1 MKRWRYGV
9 WRPSPVAGALLVA
22 NTVVFLLQALQGPA
36 GQEWIV
42 RYGLI
47 PAVLFHGE
55 RFSIPGAPAPYALT
69 LLSSSFL
76 HGNLAHLAVNLAFIA
91 VLGSMVERAIGG
103 WRFAAIWTA
112 GVTVGGACHAL
123 LNSGSIIP
131 TIGASAGVAGLIG
144 VVTVGGWAGLVAGGL
159 WLSVQLIGAL
169 AQAPELLDA
178 DVAWQAHLGGFAT
191 GIMGGL
197 LVRWELRR
205 RRRGRRPGGA
215 ASDAGDA
222 ESAPNGRQEGTDG

>member
-1 MKRWRYGV
+1 MKRWRNGV

-22 NTVVFLLQALQGPA
+22 NTAVFLLQALQGPA

-47 PAVLFHGE
+47 PAVLFQGD

-76 HGNLAHLAVNLAFIA
+76 HGNLAHLVVNLAFIA

-112 GVTVGGACHAL
+112 GVAVGGGCHAL

-131 TIGASAGVAGLIG
+131 TIGGQRGC
-144 VVTVGGWAGLVAGGL
+144 GWSHRRGDGRR
-159 WLSVQLIGAL
+159 
-169 AQAPELLDA
+169 
-178 DVAWQAHLGGFAT
+178 LGGA
-191 GIMGGL
+191 G
-197 LVRWELRR
+197 
-205 RRRGRRPGGA
+205 GRRPLALGSTVRRSGPPAGA
-215 ASDAGDA
+215 S
-222 ESAPNGRQEGTDG
+222 